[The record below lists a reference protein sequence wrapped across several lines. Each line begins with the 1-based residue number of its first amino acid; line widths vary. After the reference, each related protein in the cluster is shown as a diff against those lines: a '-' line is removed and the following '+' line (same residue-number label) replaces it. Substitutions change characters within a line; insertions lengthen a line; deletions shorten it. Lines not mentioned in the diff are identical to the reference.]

1 MQTRKGRD
9 IWIYTSKKQLLN
21 NKKINTHLSF
31 ITEKADLKNFVLKQN
46 QNIELFKLLV
56 LFR

>member
-1 MQTRKGRD
+1 MD
-9 IWIYTSKKQLLN
+9 IHVKETTTQQL
-21 NKKINTHLSF
+21 KINTHLSF